1 MRSKLLLLVVIAT
14 FCLPIVS
21 GEASQSQDEGEFTQ
35 RWNLDFGEVYVSTK
49 PISSDSGIF
58 VRTSSSSLSQGTPSV
73 YSLNFAGDE
82 VWRVENPNSTFQDM
96 TPLEYVDSGVGD
108 CGSWPDMVLVGW
120 SNGLFQALNAN
131 TGTIV
136 WQYQTEVNSWGI
148 TGSMLIEGETVTIPT
163 RQGIDKLCLDGAIQF
178 LMK

>member
-1 MRSKLLLLVVIAT
+1 M
-14 FCLPIVS
+14 
-21 GEASQSQDEGEFTQ
+21 
-35 RWNLDFGEVYVSTK
+35 
-49 PISSDSGIF
+49 
-58 VRTSSSSLSQGTPSV
+58 

-108 CGSWPDMVLVGW
+108 CGIWPDMVLVGW

-136 WQYQTEVNSWGI
+136 WQYQTEVTSWGI
-148 TGSMLIEGETVTIPT
+148 TGSMLIE
-163 RQGIDKLCLDGAIQF
+163 
-178 LMK
+178 MKH